1 MRKAPPLGGTTNILG
16 GAMKKAL
23 MISTIALAIAA
34 TGLLTRG
41 YTAPSPAV
49 QETITG
55 DWTAKV
61 KQTDKGPVLWLSL
74 NRNTDT
80 RRGDF
85 QMSHDFP
92 LRDFTGLNP
101 NANSNVQFTL
111 QREAGAVLFDGLFK
125 DGKGVGDFKFTP
137 NSGFIATM
145 RNLGYDGLT
154 TEKLFIMA
162 VLDVNAKFIKELKSL
177 SYKPDLDQLISLR
190 ALGVT
195 GAFAREAQGWGFGK
209 LSAEDLIEIKAMG
222 INQDYIRSMKSLGF
236 KDLSLKKVIELKA
249 LGVNENYVEEMRSL
263 GFKNIPV
270 NKLIEMKA
278 MGITADYVK
287 KMRDLGLKDV
297 SINELIQIKATGADK
312 TLAREKH

>member
-41 YTAPSPAV
+41 YAAPSPAV
-49 QETITG
+49 QEAITG

-74 NRNTDT
+74 NRNTDK
-80 RRGDF
+80 RKGDF

-111 QREAGAVLFDGLFK
+111 QREAGVVLFDGLFK

-137 NSGFIATM
+137 NNGFISTM
-145 RNLGYDGLT
+145 RNLGYDDLSV
-154 TEKLFIMA
+154 EKLFSMTMH
-162 VLDVNAKFIKELKSL
+162 DVGVKFI
-177 SYKPDLDQLISLR
+177 
-190 ALGVT
+190 
-195 GAFAREAQGWGFGK
+195 
-209 LSAEDLIEIKAMG
+209 
-222 INQDYIRSMKSLGF
+222 N
-236 KDLSLKKVIELKA
+236 ELKA
-249 LGVNENYVEEMRSL
+249 LGYDKV
-263 GFKNIPV
+263 PV
-270 NKLIEMKA
+270 NKLIA
-278 MGITADYVK
+278 MRIHGVDSK
-287 KMRDLGLKDV
+287 F
-297 SINELIQIKATGADK
+297 
-312 TLAREKH
+312 